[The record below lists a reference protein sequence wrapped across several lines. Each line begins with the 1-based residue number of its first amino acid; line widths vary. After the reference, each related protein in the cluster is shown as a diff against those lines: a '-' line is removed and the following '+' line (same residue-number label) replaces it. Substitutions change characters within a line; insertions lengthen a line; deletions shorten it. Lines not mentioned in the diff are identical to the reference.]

1 MSSKK
6 FTLNATLRATKGKG
20 ASRRLRRTEDLI
32 PAIMY
37 GAGEAP
43 TMISLAHG
51 EIEKATAHEA
61 FFSSILNI
69 NLAGTPLQ
77 AIIKDMQRHPFKPR
91 ILHADFMRINANE
104 KITMHI
110 PLHFTGEQVAP
121 GVKED
126 GGLISKH
133 FVELEIKCLPAM
145 LPEYIEVDV
154 SNLKLDEGIHLSQ
167 IKLPKGVELAHPV
180 IDEDHDQVV
189 VNIYMP
195 RAAEAEETT
204 APVTAEVET
213 TVQGKPEKEGEKADK
228 PAKK

>member
-6 FTLNATLRATKGKG
+6 FTLNATLRANKGKG

-32 PAIMY
+32 PAILY

-43 TMISLAHG
+43 TMISLPHG

-61 FFSSILNI
+61 FFSSILNM
-69 NLAGTPLQ
+69 NLAGKPLQ

-110 PLHFTGEQVAP
+110 PLHFKGEQVAP

-126 GGLISKH
+126 GGLVSKH
-133 FVELEIKCLPAM
+133 FVELEVKCLPAN
-145 LPEYIEVDV
+145 LPEYIEIDI
-154 SNLKLDEGIHLSQ
+154 SALKMEEGIHLSQ
-167 IKLPKGVELAHPV
+167 VKLPKGVELAHP
-180 IDEDHDQVV
+180 ITDADHDQVI

-195 RAAEAEETT
+195 RAAEIEDTA
-204 APVTAEVET
+204 APVAAAEVET
-213 TVQGKPEKEGEKADK
+213 IVQGKADK
-228 PAKK
+228 EEAGKSEKK

>member
-1 MSSKK
+1 MAKK
-6 FTLNATLRATKGKG
+6 FTLNATLRDTKGKG

-69 NLAGTPLQ
+69 NLAGKPLQ

-110 PLHFTGEQVAP
+110 PLHFTGEQIAP

-126 GGLISKH
+126 GGLLSKH
-133 FVELEIKCLPAM
+133 FVELEIKCLPAN
-145 LPEYIEVDV
+145 LPEYIEIDV
-154 SNLKLDEGIHLSQ
+154 SQLKMDQGIHLSEV
-167 IKLPKGVELAHPV
+167 KLPKGVELAHPV
-180 IDEDHDQVV
+180 HDADHDQVV
-189 VNIYMP
+189 VNVYMP
-195 RAAEAEETT
+195 RTSAEIEEMETT
-204 APVTAEVET
+204 TVAAGDVET
-213 TVQGKPEKEGEKADK
+213 TVQGKSEKEEKAE
-228 PAKK
+228 KK

>member
-43 TMISLAHG
+43 TMISLPHG

-69 NLAGTPLQ
+69 NLAGKPLQ

-110 PLHFTGEQVAP
+110 PLHFIGETMAP
-121 GVKED
+121 GVKD
-126 GGLISKH
+126 GGIVSKH
-133 FVELEIKCLPAM
+133 FVELEVKCLPIN
-145 LPEYIEVDV
+145 LPEYIEVDI
-154 SNLKLDEGIHLSQ
+154 SALNLEQGIHLTQ
-167 IKLPKGVELAHPV
+167 IKLPQGVELAHA
-180 IDEDHDQVV
+180 IADDDHDQVV
-189 VNIYMP
+189 VNISAP
-195 RAAEAEETT
+195 RTADVEDTS
-204 APVTAEVET
+204 APVAAAEVET
-213 TVQGKPEKEGEKADK
+213 IVQGKAEKAEAGK
-228 PAKK
+228 TEKK